1 MTAGSKTLKELI
13 ADAKDREGTVL
24 DAAERSAPYSYREFA
39 TNCFKA
45 GNLLGHYGVH
55 PGAAVTV
62 AVGPKEAHGD
72 SGADDGETSDGETS
86 DGETSDGGTSDG
98 EISDGGSGEDAIGFL
113 GAAEPL
119 LAILGGASVGAT
131 VDVTPAAPVESRALV
146 APAWRSSE
154 TVPRCSTLAYGGPPE
169 DPAVA
174 HFEAELWS
182 ENPTAPP
189 EPVAAT
195 DPALRADGE
204 SYSHETLLA
213 VAENVVA
220 DHGLDDTSQV
230 MLSARLTDPGALVAG
245 VLAPLSVGATVV
257 LPDGADDGGQTEG
270 TEPALWVVADGDE
283 NDSTEV
289 RAGDVTASLRGTDRA

>member
-1 MTAGSKTLKELI
+1 MTAGSETLKELI
-13 ADAKDREGTVL
+13 AAAKDREGTVL

-55 PGAAVTV
+55 PGATVTV
-62 AVGPKEAHGD
+62 AVGPKEAPGD
-72 SGADDGETSDGETS
+72 GGADDGET
-86 DGETSDGGTSDG
+86 
-98 EISDGGSGEDAIGFL
+98 SDGGSGEDAIGFL

-131 VDVTPAAPVESRALV
+131 VDVTPAEPVESRALV
-146 APAWRSSE
+146 APAWRPSE
-154 TVPRCSTLAYGGPPE
+154 TAPRCSTLAYGGPPE

-213 VAENVVA
+213 VAGDVVA
-220 DHGLDDTSQV
+220 DHGLDETSRV
-230 MLSARLTDPGALVAG
+230 LLSASLTDPGALVAG

-270 TEPALWVVADGDE
+270 TEPALWVLEEGREDDRTA
-283 NDSTEV
+283 V

>member
-1 MTAGSKTLKELI
+1 MTAGSETLKELI
-13 ADAKDREGTVL
+13 AAAKEREGTVL
-24 DAAERSAPYSYREFA
+24 DAAGRSAPYSYREFA

-55 PGAAVTV
+55 PGATVTV
-62 AVGPKEAHGD
+62 AVGPKEAPGD
-72 SGADDGETSDGETS
+72 SGADDGETSDG
-86 DGETSDGGTSDG
+86 GTGD
-98 EISDGGSGEDAIGFL
+98 DAIGFL

-119 LAILGGASVGAT
+119 LAILGGASIGAT
-131 VDVTPAAPVESRALV
+131 VDVTPAEPVESRALV

-154 TVPRCSTLAYGGPPE
+154 TAPRCSTLAYGGPPE

-189 EPVAAT
+189 EHVDPE

-204 SYSHETLLA
+204 SYTHATLLA
-213 VAENVVA
+213 VAGDVVA
-220 DHGLDDTSQV
+220 EHGLDDTSQV
-230 MLSARLTDPGALVAG
+230 MLSASLTDPGALVAG

-270 TEPALWVVADGDE
+270 TEPALWVLEEGREDDRTA
-283 NDSTEV
+283 V

>member
-1 MTAGSKTLKELI
+1 MTAGEATLKELV

-24 DAAERSAPYSYREFA
+24 DAAGRSAPYSYREFA

-62 AVGPKEAHGD
+62 AVGPKEAPGD
-72 SGADDGETSDGETS
+72 SGADDG
-86 DGETSDGGTSDG
+86 GTSD
-98 EISDGGSGEDAIGFL
+98 DGSGEDAIGFL

-131 VDVTPAAPVESRALV
+131 VDVTPAEPVESRALV

-154 TVPRCSTLAYGGPPE
+154 TAPRCSTLAYGGPPE

-189 EPVAAT
+189 EHVDPE

-204 SYSHETLLA
+204 SYTHETLLA
-213 VAENVVA
+213 VAGDVVA

-230 MLSARLTDPGALVAG
+230 MLSASLTDPGALVAG

-257 LPDGADDGGQTEG
+257 LPDGADDRGQTEG

-283 NDSTEV
+283 NDSTAV
-289 RAGDVTASLRGTDRA
+289 RAGDVTASLRDTRRA

>member
-1 MTAGSKTLKELI
+1 MPRTGTLKELV

-62 AVGPKEAHGD
+62 AVGPKEAPGD
-72 SGADDGETSDGETS
+72 SGADDGETSDGET
-86 DGETSDGGTSDG
+86 
-98 EISDGGSGEDAIGFL
+98 SDGGSGEDAIGFL

-131 VDVTPAAPVESRALV
+131 VDVRPAEPVESRALV

-213 VAENVVA
+213 VAGDVVA

-230 MLSARLTDPGALVAG
+230 MLSASLTDPGALVAG

-283 NDSTEV
+283 NDSTAV

>member
-1 MTAGSKTLKELI
+1 MTAGTETLKELV

-24 DAAERSAPYSYREFA
+24 DAAGRSAPYSYREFA

-45 GNLLGHYGVH
+45 ANLLGHYGVH
-55 PGAAVTV
+55 PGAAVAV
-62 AVGPKEAHGD
+62 AVGPKEAPGD

-86 DGETSDGGTSDG
+86 DGETSDGGT
-98 EISDGGSGEDAIGFL
+98 GEDAIGFL

-119 LAILGGASVGAT
+119 LAILGAASVGAT
-131 VDVTPAAPVESRALV
+131 VDVTPKEPVESRALV
-146 APAWRSSE
+146 APAWRPSE
-154 TVPRCSTLAYGGPPE
+154 TAPRCSTLAYGGPPE
-169 DPAVA
+169 DPAVV

-204 SYSHETLLA
+204 TYSHETLLA

-220 DHGLDDTSQV
+220 EHGLDETNRV
-230 MLSARLTDPGALVAG
+230 LLSASLTDPGALVAG

-257 LPDGADDGGQTEG
+257 LPDEADDGGQTEG

-283 NDSTEV
+283 NDSTAV

>member
-1 MTAGSKTLKELI
+1 MAGEATLKELV
-13 ADAKDREGTVL
+13 AAAKDREGTVL

-55 PGAAVTV
+55 PGATVTV
-62 AVGPKEAHGD
+62 AVGPKEAPAGD
-72 SGADDGETSDGETS
+72 APDAPERGDDTGIG
-86 DGETSDGGTSDG
+86 
-98 EISDGGSGEDAIGFL
+98 DAAMGYL
-113 GAAEPL
+113 DAAEPL

-131 VDVTPAAPVESRALV
+131 VDVTPAEPVESRALV

-154 TVPRCSTLAYGGPPE
+154 TAPRCSTLAYGGPPE

-213 VAENVVA
+213 VAEDVVA

-230 MLSARLTDPGALVAG
+230 MLSASLTDPGALVAG
-245 VLAPLSVGATVV
+245 VLAPLSVGATVA
-257 LPDGADDGGQTEG
+257 LPNGADDGGQTKS
-270 TEPALWVVADGDE
+270 TEPALWVVADGGE
-283 NDSTEV
+283 SDSTAV

>member
-1 MTAGSKTLKELI
+1 MAGEATLKELV

-62 AVGPKEAHGD
+62 AVGPKEAPGD
-72 SGADDGETSDGETS
+72 SGADDGGTSDGET
-86 DGETSDGGTSDG
+86 
-98 EISDGGSGEDAIGFL
+98 SDGGSGEDAIGFL

-154 TVPRCSTLAYGGPPE
+154 TAPRCSTLAYGGPPE
-169 DPAVA
+169 DPTVA

-189 EPVAAT
+189 EHVDPE

-204 SYSHETLLA
+204 TYTHETLLA
-213 VAENVVA
+213 VVGDVVA
-220 DHGLDDTSQV
+220 EHRIDETSTV
-230 MLSARLTDPGALVAG
+230 ALSARLTEPGALVAG

-270 TEPALWVVADGDE
+270 TEPALWVLEEGREDDRTA
-283 NDSTEV
+283 V
-289 RAGDVTASLRGTDRA
+289 RAGDVTASLRDTRRA

>member
-1 MTAGSKTLKELI
+1 MPGTGTLKELV

-45 GNLLGHYGVH
+45 ANLLGHYGVH

-62 AVGPKEAHGD
+62 AVGPKEAPGD
-72 SGADDGETSDGETS
+72 SGADDGETSDGET
-86 DGETSDGGTSDG
+86 
-98 EISDGGSGEDAIGFL
+98 SDGGSGEDAIGFL

-131 VDVTPAAPVESRALV
+131 VDVRPAEPVESRALV

-154 TVPRCSTLAYGGPPE
+154 TAPRCSTLAYGGPPE

-189 EPVAAT
+189 EHVDPE
-195 DPALRADGE
+195 DPALRADEE

-213 VAENVVA
+213 VAGDVVA

-230 MLSARLTDPGALVAG
+230 MLSASLTDPGALVAG

-283 NDSTEV
+283 NDSTAV
-289 RAGDVTASLRGTDRA
+289 RAGDVTASLRDTRRA

>member
-1 MTAGSKTLKELI
+1 
-13 ADAKDREGTVL
+13 
-24 DAAERSAPYSYREFA
+24 
-39 TNCFKA
+39 
-45 GNLLGHYGVH
+45 
-55 PGAAVTV
+55 V
-62 AVGPKEAHGD
+62 AVGPKEAPGD
-72 SGADDGETSDGETS
+72 SGADDGETSDGET
-86 DGETSDGGTSDG
+86 
-98 EISDGGSGEDAIGFL
+98 SDGGSGEDAIGFL

-131 VDVTPAAPVESRALV
+131 VDVTPAEPVESRALV

-154 TVPRCSTLAYGGPPE
+154 TAPRCSTLAYGGPPE

-189 EPVAAT
+189 EHVDPE

-204 SYSHETLLA
+204 TFTHETLLA
-213 VAENVVA
+213 VAGDVVA

-230 MLSARLTDPGALVAG
+230 MLSASLTDPGALVAG

-270 TEPALWVVADGDE
+270 TEPALWVVADGGE
-283 NDSTEV
+283 NDSTAV
-289 RAGDVTASLRGTDRA
+289 RAGDVTASLRDTRRA

>member
-1 MTAGSKTLKELI
+1 MPGTETLKELI
-13 ADAKDREGTVL
+13 AAAKEREGTVL
-24 DAAERSAPYSYREFA
+24 DAAGRSAPYSYREFA

-45 GNLLGHYGVH
+45 ANLLGHYGVH

-62 AVGPKEAHGD
+62 AVGPKEAPGD
-72 SGADDGETSDGETS
+72 NGADDGETSDGET
-86 DGETSDGGTSDG
+86 
-98 EISDGGSGEDAIGFL
+98 SDGGSGEDAIGFL

-119 LAILGGASVGAT
+119 LAILGGASIGAT
-131 VDVTPAAPVESRALV
+131 VDVTPAEPVESRALV

-154 TVPRCSTLAYGGPPE
+154 TAPQCSTLAYGGPPE
-169 DPAVA
+169 DPTVA

-213 VAENVVA
+213 VAGDVVA
-220 DHGLDDTSQV
+220 DHGLDETSRV
-230 MLSARLTDPGALVAG
+230 LLSASLTDPGALVAG

-257 LPDGADDGGQTEG
+257 LPDGADDGGQTES
-270 TEPALWVVADGDE
+270 TEPALWVVADGGE
-283 NDSTEV
+283 NDSTAV

>member
-1 MTAGSKTLKELI
+1 MTAGSETLKELV
-13 ADAKDREGTVL
+13 AAAKDREGTVL

-39 TNCFKA
+39 TNCFRA

-55 PGAAVTV
+55 PGATVTV
-62 AVGPKEAHGD
+62 AVGPKEAPGD
-72 SGADDGETSDGETS
+72 SGAEDGETSDGETS
-86 DGETSDGGTSDG
+86 DDGTGD
-98 EISDGGSGEDAIGFL
+98 DAIGFL

-146 APAWRSSE
+146 APAWRSFE
-154 TVPRCSTLAYGGPPE
+154 TAPRCSTLAYGGPPE

-189 EPVAAT
+189 EHVDPE

-213 VAENVVA
+213 VTGDVVA
-220 DHGLDDTSQV
+220 EHGLDETSRV
-230 MLSARLTDPGALVAG
+230 LLSASLTDPGALVAG

-270 TEPALWVVADGDE
+270 TEPVLWVLEEGREDDRTA
-283 NDSTEV
+283 V

>member
-1 MTAGSKTLKELI
+1 MAGEATLKELI
-13 ADAKDREGTVL
+13 ADAKKREGTVL
-24 DAAERSAPYSYREFA
+24 DAAGRSAPYSYREFA
-39 TNCFKA
+39 TNCYKA

-55 PGAAVTV
+55 PGATVTV
-62 AVGPKEAHGD
+62 AVGPKEAPGD
-72 SGADDGETSDGETS
+72 SGADDGETNDGETS
-86 DGETSDGGTSDG
+86 DGET
-98 EISDGGSGEDAIGFL
+98 SDGGSGEDAIGFL

-119 LAILGGASVGAT
+119 LAILGGASIGAT

-154 TVPRCSTLAYGGPPE
+154 TAPRCSTLAYGGPPE

-189 EPVAAT
+189 EHVDPE

-204 SYSHETLLA
+204 TFTHETLLA

-230 MLSARLTDPGALVAG
+230 MLSARLIDPGALVAG

-270 TEPALWVVADGDE
+270 TEPALWVVADGGE
-283 NDSTEV
+283 NDSTAV
-289 RAGDVTASLRGTDRA
+289 RAGDITASLRGTDRA

>member
-1 MTAGSKTLKELI
+1 MPGTGTLEDLVAAAKE
-13 ADAKDREGTVL
+13 REGTVL
-24 DAAERSAPYSYREFA
+24 DAAGRSAPYSYREFA
-39 TNCFKA
+39 TNCYKA

-62 AVGPKEAHGD
+62 AVGPKEAPGD
-72 SGADDGETSDGETS
+72 SGADDGGTSDGET
-86 DGETSDGGTSDG
+86 
-98 EISDGGSGEDAIGFL
+98 SDGGSGEDAIGFL

-146 APAWRSSE
+146 APAWRSFE
-154 TVPRCSTLAYGGPPE
+154 TAPRCSTLAYGGPPE

-213 VAENVVA
+213 VAGDVVA

-230 MLSARLTDPGALVAG
+230 MLSASLTDPGALVAG

-283 NDSTEV
+283 NDSTAV
-289 RAGDVTASLRGTDRA
+289 RAGDVTASLRDTRRA

>member
-1 MTAGSKTLKELI
+1 MAGEATLKELV
-13 ADAKDREGTVL
+13 AAAKDREGTVL

-55 PGAAVTV
+55 PGATVTV
-62 AVGPKEAHGD
+62 AVGPKEAPGD
-72 SGADDGETSDGETS
+72 SGADDGGTSDGETS
-86 DGETSDGGTSDG
+86 DGA
-98 EISDGGSGEDAIGFL
+98 SGEDAIGFL

-119 LAILGGASVGAT
+119 LAILGAASVGAT
-131 VDVTPAAPVESRALV
+131 ADVTPMEPIESRALI

-154 TVPRCSTLAYGGPPE
+154 TAPRCSTLAYGGPPE
-169 DPAVA
+169 DPTVA

-189 EPVAAT
+189 EHVDPE

-204 SYSHETLLA
+204 TFTHETLLA

-230 MLSARLTDPGALVAG
+230 MLSARLTEPGALIAG

-257 LPDGADDGGQTEG
+257 LPDGADDGGQTES
-270 TEPALWVVADGDE
+270 TEPALWVLEEGREDDRTA
-283 NDSTEV
+283 V
-289 RAGDVTASLRGTDRA
+289 RAGDVTASLRDTRRA

>member
-1 MTAGSKTLKELI
+1 MTAGSETLKELI
-13 ADAKDREGTVL
+13 AAAKDREGTVL

-62 AVGPKEAHGD
+62 AVGPKEAPGD
-72 SGADDGETSDGETS
+72 SGADDGETSDGET
-86 DGETSDGGTSDG
+86 
-98 EISDGGSGEDAIGFL
+98 SDGGSGEDAIGFL

-131 VDVTPAAPVESRALV
+131 VDVTPAEPVESRALV

-154 TVPRCSTLAYGGPPE
+154 TAPRCSTLAYGGPPE

-189 EPVAAT
+189 EHVDPE

-213 VAENVVA
+213 VAGDVVA

-230 MLSARLTDPGALVAG
+230 MLSAKLTDPGALVAG

-270 TEPALWVVADGDE
+270 TEPVLWVLEEGREDDRTA
-283 NDSTEV
+283 V

>member
-1 MTAGSKTLKELI
+1 MTAGEATLKELV

-24 DAAERSAPYSYREFA
+24 DAAGRSAPYSYREFA

-62 AVGPKEAHGD
+62 AVGPKEAPGD
-72 SGADDGETSDGETS
+72 SGADDGETSDGET
-86 DGETSDGGTSDG
+86 
-98 EISDGGSGEDAIGFL
+98 SDGGSGEDAIGFL

-146 APAWRSSE
+146 APAWRSFE
-154 TVPRCSTLAYGGPPE
+154 TAPRCSTLAYGGPPE

-189 EPVAAT
+189 EHVDPE

-204 SYSHETLLA
+204 TFTHETLLA
-213 VAENVVA
+213 VAGDVVA

-230 MLSARLTDPGALVAG
+230 MLSASLTDPGALVAG

-257 LPDGADDGGQTEG
+257 LPDGADDGGQTES

-283 NDSTEV
+283 NDSTAV
-289 RAGDVTASLRGTDRA
+289 RAGDVTASLRDTRRA

>member
-1 MTAGSKTLKELI
+1 MTAGEATLKELI

-24 DAAERSAPYSYREFA
+24 DAAKRSAPYSYREFA
-39 TNCFKA
+39 SNCYKA

-55 PGAAVTV
+55 PGAAVAV
-62 AVGPKEAHGD
+62 AVGPKEAPTA
-72 SGADDGETSDGETS
+72 SGAGDDVPGHLDSAD
-86 DGETSDGGTSDG
+86 
-98 EISDGGSGEDAIGFL
+98 
-113 GAAEPL
+113 PL

-131 VDVTPAAPVESRALV
+131 VDVTPAEPVESRALV

-189 EPVAAT
+189 EHVDPE

-204 SYSHETLLA
+204 TFTHETLLA
-213 VAENVVA
+213 VAGDVVA

-230 MLSARLTDPGALVAG
+230 MLSASLTEPGALVTG
-245 VLAPLSVGATVV
+245 VLAPLLVGATVV

-270 TEPALWVVADGDE
+270 TEPALWVVADGGE
-283 NDSTEV
+283 NDSTAV
-289 RAGDVTASLRGTDRA
+289 RAGDVTASLRDTRRA

>member
-1 MTAGSKTLKELI
+1 MTAGSETLKELI

-24 DAAERSAPYSYREFA
+24 DAAGRSAPYSYREFA

-45 GNLLGHYGVH
+45 ANLLGHYGVH
-55 PGAAVTV
+55 PGAAVAV
-62 AVGPKEAHGD
+62 AVGPKEAPGD

-86 DGETSDGGTSDG
+86 DGGTSDGGT
-98 EISDGGSGEDAIGFL
+98 GEDAIGFL

-119 LAILGGASVGAT
+119 LAILGAASVGAT
-131 VDVTPAAPVESRALV
+131 VDVTPKEPVESRALV

-154 TVPRCSTLAYGGPPE
+154 TAPRCSTLAYGGPPE
-169 DPAVA
+169 NPAVA

-204 SYSHETLLA
+204 TYSHETLLA

-220 DHGLDDTSQV
+220 EHGLDETNRV
-230 MLSARLTDPGALVAG
+230 LLSASLTDPGALVAG

-257 LPDGADDGGQTEG
+257 LPDEADDGGQTEG

-283 NDSTEV
+283 NDSTAV